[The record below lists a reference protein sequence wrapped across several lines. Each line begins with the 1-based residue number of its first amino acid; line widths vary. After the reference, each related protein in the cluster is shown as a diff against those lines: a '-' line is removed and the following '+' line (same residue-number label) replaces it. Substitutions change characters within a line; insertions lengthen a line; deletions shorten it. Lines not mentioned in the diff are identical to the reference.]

1 MPINLLA
8 NALIIFVISFAVSSI
23 CIPLVIKLAIK
34 KRLLG
39 EYGEGRHVHKGFVP
53 RLGGVAVY
61 AGFFFSQAYLTIAH
75 QAQTETLS
83 KSYYLLLFSSALLF
97 MLGTL
102 DDLINIKANMKFFI
116 QLIVA
121 IIVASIADV
130 RIVSFYGLFGIE
142 DLPLWFSHL
151 FSITVITFFI
161 NAYNLID
168 GIDSLS
174 SSVGM
179 YVLFCFGGIFVL
191 NGAFTDGLIA
201 FSVFGGLLGFWFFNK
216 PPAKIFMGDSG
227 TLSMGLIMAYFAIK
241 ISNTP
246 IDSEGSMSPVFAMVV
261 LAYPVIDTLRVFT
274 KRILRGVSP
283 FTPDRNHIHHLLLDL
298 GYSHGKS
305 TGIILFC
312 SIVLSYIAYLLRETP
327 TASFFTMV
335 CLILIVAN
343 LPALLLKRRE
353 KSKTQ

>member
-1 MPINLLA
+1 MSLDLLA

-34 KRLLG
+34 KRLMG

-61 AGFFFSQAYLTIAH
+61 AGFIFSQVYLIIAH
-75 QAQTETLS
+75 NKNAEMLS
-83 KSYYLLLFSSALLF
+83 SNYYLVLFSSTLLF
-97 MLGTL
+97 LLGTL
-102 DDLINIKANMKFFI
+102 DDLVDIKANMKFLI
-116 QLIVA
+116 QLLVA
-121 IIVASIADV
+121 FFVASIADV
-130 RIVSFYGLFGIE
+130 RIVSFYGLFDLHG
-142 DLPLWFSHL
+142 LPLWFSHL

-179 YVLFCFGGIFVL
+179 YVLFCFGGVFLL
-191 NGAFTDGLIA
+191 NDNFTDSLIA

-246 IDSEGSMSPVFAMVV
+246 IDYEGSISPVFAMVV

-274 KRILRGVSP
+274 KRIFRGVSP
-283 FTPDRNHIHHLLLDL
+283 FTPDRNHIHHLLLEL
-298 GYSHGKS
+298 GYSHGKA
-305 TGIILFC
+305 TIVIIIWSVL
-312 SIVLSYIAYLLRETP
+312 LSYTAYLLRETP
-327 TASFFTMV
+327 TTSFITMV
-335 CLILIVAN
+335 SLILIVAN
-343 LPALLLKRRE
+343 IPSFILKRRG
-353 KSKTQ
+353 KSEAQ